1 MIHWFNSLTRKEQ
14 LLLLLCSVVVTAY
27 IVFFVVLRPMYRS
40 ASTYEARNSVAVES
54 LRNVKA
60 LAEEYKSLSVTDVN
74 EGASPKQN
82 LTLII
87 DKLVKQNELQMK
99 RFQPSSSGDVQLRFE
114 SSPFG
119 KILALLNQ
127 LESEYGVNIKDLSV
141 SQGSIEGSVD
151 VSIRLSGGT

>member
-1 MIHWFNSLTRKEQ
+1 MIHWFNGLTRKEQ
-14 LLLLLCSVVVTAY
+14 LLLLIGSVVVAIY

-40 ASTYEARNSVAVES
+40 ASAYEVQNRVAVES
-54 LRNVKA
+54 LRNVKDLA
-60 LAEEYKSLSVTDVN
+60 LEYKLLAVTGGKEAAN
-74 EGASPKQN
+74 PKQN

-87 DKLVKQNELQMK
+87 DKLVKENELQMK

-114 SSPFG
+114 NSSFG

-127 LESEYGVNIKDLSV
+127 LESEYSVTIKDLSV

-151 VSIRLSGGT
+151 VSIRLSGGV